1 MNNKIWKNSCYD
13 LCTVMAF
20 SHWKTSDK
28 HVARSYSNRRPVIGW
43 DKFYLPSKET
53 ISFVKR
59 DMNINGGI

>member
-1 MNNKIWKNSCYD
+1 
-13 LCTVMAF
+13 MAF

-59 DMNINGGI
+59 DMNINGGIWINSRKFLQNMNIY